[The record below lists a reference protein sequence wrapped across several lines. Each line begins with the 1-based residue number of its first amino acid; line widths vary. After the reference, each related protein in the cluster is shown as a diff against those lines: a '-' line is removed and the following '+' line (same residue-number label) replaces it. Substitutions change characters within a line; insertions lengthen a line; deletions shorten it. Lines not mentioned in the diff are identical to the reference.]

1 MESILNSLTEQN
13 LTDNMS
19 MFLSSVTIV
28 EAGAQNVQLE
38 RERELA
44 SFGREIWY
52 WFVLIAIILLLLEL
66 LVSRYYKAET
76 FG

>member
-13 LTDNMS
+13 LTDRMAMLFN
-19 MFLSSVTIV
+19 SVSVV
-28 EAGAQNVQLE
+28 ETGARNAQLE
-38 RERELA
+38 SELELA

>member
-13 LTDNMS
+13 LSES
-19 MFLSSVTIV
+19 MGMLFSSVSIV
-28 EAGAQNVQLE
+28 KAGAQNAQLE
-38 RERELA
+38 SELELA

-52 WFVLIAIILLLLEL
+52 WCVLIAIILLLLEL

>member
-1 MESILNSLTEQN
+1 LTEQN
-13 LTDNMS
+13 LVDNMS
-19 MFLSSVTIV
+19 MLFSSVSIV

-38 RERELA
+38 SELELA